1 MEGDSSCSH
10 CDPHYP
16 ACSEPCEI
24 TVFPLPKP
32 IEAGWRP
39 KGWKNP
45 YSMEKVTLWDGRKVY
60 SAGGSNYFTEDRPKA
75 RIYEEGAGAMLR
87 EVLGKWGGLRA

>member
-1 MEGDSSCSH
+1 
-10 CDPHYP
+10 
-16 ACSEPCEI
+16 
-24 TVFPLPKP
+24 
-32 IEAGWRP
+32 
-39 KGWKNP
+39 
-45 YSMEKVTLWDGRKVY
+45 MEKVTLWDGRKVY